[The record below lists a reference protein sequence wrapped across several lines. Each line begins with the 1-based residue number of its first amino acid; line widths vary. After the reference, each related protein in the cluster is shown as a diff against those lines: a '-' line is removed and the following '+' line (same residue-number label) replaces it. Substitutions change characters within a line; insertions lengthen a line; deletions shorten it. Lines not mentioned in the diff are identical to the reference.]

1 MQRTQT
7 KKLNEQVN
15 NNKKLLSSEK
25 KANQAEIISNPFSI
39 SPKKRKD
46 LNRISTPILLRKIL
60 ISDNKETIIGK
71 QEQLLLNTKI
81 NLKTIE
87 KSDEN
92 EKIRNNIR
100 NSLNSTNFQR
110 NQIMVTI
117 ITNSQKLING
127 SGNKNY
133 NATRSTITIEKMSS
147 PQKIE
152 KLINKKGSI
161 DKEPLTKSINS
172 GVNQFKKY
180 FNFES
185 LTPLTKD
192 TKNKTFQLQL
202 TKLKDPKSNDKNQAP
217 SSSNRVSSELNSS
230 TLNNTGKFFLIFS

>member
-25 KANQAEIISNPFSI
+25 KANQAEIISNQFSI

-46 LNRISTPILLRKIL
+46 LKRISKPTLLRKIL
-60 ISDNKETIIGK
+60 ISVNQETIVGK

-110 NQIMVTI
+110 NQIMVTM

-152 KLINKKGSI
+152 KLINKGMR
-161 DKEPLTKSINS
+161 EL
-172 GVNQFKKY
+172 KKI
-180 FNFES
+180 
-185 LTPLTKD
+185 
-192 TKNKTFQLQL
+192 
-202 TKLKDPKSNDKNQAP
+202 
-217 SSSNRVSSELNSS
+217 
-230 TLNNTGKFFLIFS
+230 KF